1 MFNSILNSDAFSSN
15 QLIPVLI
22 CAGAAALS
30 GLVIALC
37 YMFRSR
43 YSKNFAGTL
52 ILLPIVVGSVIMLVN
67 GNIGTGIAVAGT
79 FTLVRFRSFPGTS
92 REIAALFT
100 AMASG
105 LAAGMGQ
112 VGFLAIF
119 TVIMGAV
126 MLLLTLVKFG
136 EGKGGT
142 SVLKIVIPE
151 DMDFE
156 NAFDDI
162 LKKYTSS
169 YALTSSKTTNM
180 GSLYEIKY
188 EISLKTDSSIKEMLD
203 EIRCRNGNLT
213 VECSRKTISQ
223 EEL

>member
-1 MFNSILNSDAFSSN
+1 MFNSILNSAAFSSN
-15 QLIPVLI
+15 EFVQVLV
-22 CAGAAALS
+22 CVGAAALS
-30 GLVIALC
+30 GLIVALC

-43 YSKNFAGTL
+43 YSSGFVCTL
-52 ILLPIVVGSVIMLVN
+52 ILLPIVVGAVIMLVN

-79 FTLVRFRSFPGTS
+79 FTLVRFRSFQGTS

-105 LAAGMGQ
+105 LAAGTGQ
-112 VGFLAIF
+112 IGFLIVF
-119 TVIMGAV
+119 TLIMGAV
-126 MLLLTLVKFG
+126 MLLLTLVRFG
-136 EGKGGT
+136 ETGDK
-142 SVLKIVIPE
+142 SILKIDVPE

-162 LKKYTSS
+162 LKKYTAS
-169 YALTSSKTTNM
+169 YTLISSKTVSM
-180 GSLYEIKY
+180 GSIYEIKY
-188 EISLKTDSSIKEMLD
+188 EICLKPESGIKEMID

-213 VECSRKTISQ
+213 VECAQKLVSR

>member
-1 MFNSILNSDAFSSN
+1 MFNSILNSAAFSSN
-15 QLIPVLI
+15 VFLQVLI
-22 CAGAAALS
+22 CVGAAAGS
-30 GLVIALC
+30 GLIIALC

-43 YSKNFAGTL
+43 YTSGFACTL
-52 ILLPIVVGSVIMLVN
+52 ILLPIVVSAVIMLVN

-79 FTLVRFRSFPGTS
+79 FTLVRFRSFQGTS

-112 VGFLAIF
+112 LGFLIVF
-119 TVIMGAV
+119 TLIMGAV

-136 EGKGGT
+136 ETVGK
-142 SVLKIVIPE
+142 SILKIDVPE

-162 LKKYTSS
+162 LNKYTSS
-169 YALTSSKTTNM
+169 FTLISSKTVSM
-180 GSLYEIKY
+180 GSIYEIKY
-188 EISLKTDSSIKEMLD
+188 EICLKSGAGIKKMID

-213 VECSRKTISQ
+213 VECAQQLVSR